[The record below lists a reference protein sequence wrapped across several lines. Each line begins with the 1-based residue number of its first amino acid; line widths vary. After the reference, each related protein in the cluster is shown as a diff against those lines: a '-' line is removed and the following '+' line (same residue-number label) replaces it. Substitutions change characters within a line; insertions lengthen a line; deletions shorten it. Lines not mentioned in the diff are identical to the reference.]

1 MTKFISTWSIRIV
14 LVIKMIGWFFIEI
27 FELITGKRKFW
38 NESVEHDDANDDH
51 EETER

>member
-38 NESVEHDDANDDH
+38 NESDADDDSDDDH
-51 EETER
+51 EESER